1 MNEPVHEHL
10 SRAAFR
16 VARLLHRA
24 DFGYLLPQLARL
36 PVGLGHVL
44 SNARGYLNAAT
55 GRDWRSMGLGR
66 LRHIEKQSELGY
78 GLLDTTATPNKVRQ
92 WCTQRFVAEAR
103 DEFEAQLVAARRVG
117 ELSCEM
123 IPAEGLQLLQGR
135 QRGLVLLTPHFESF
149 FLGVAFL
156 ARSGVKVNLMSSAIT
171 HDPRVDAEIQ
181 RHFTAK
187 YRGLEHYLNG
197 GKVVDLELGTRQFY
211 RMLQNG
217 EVLVI
222 LGDAPVM
229 PEGVSMEVDFLGGR
243 RVLSG
248 GPLRLARHTGSDL
261 GGYVCRHLGGTRYQ
275 LEFSPVGLAQEPAT
289 VANVY
294 RFLSAKIQANPGGW
308 WGADLLPNMPLAQ
321 ETRGA
326 SAEADAAP
334 PASATST
341 PLASASPASASPASA
356 SPALDAGG
364 GAAGVAFQTLVLTDS
379 MLAGSDELACGLR
392 RLRNALAAADN
403 TGWRE
408 AASAEVQP
416 ADFLR
421 GCSERFLLVLTQPAL
436 IVTESLPRELAACLT
451 SGDAACAVA
460 ADQRGA
466 QGEWAVS
473 YTSLVDFER
482 YVARRQGLAAAAPWN
497 GAAPWAYMIDV
508 AAALQAVNDNLGLR
522 WADLPAALGRRT
534 VMAARAFVHSYADYQ
549 QGAREEMLD
558 LLPTTVHRLLDV
570 GGGEGRFARA
580 FIKARG
586 GEALLI
592 EPSAAATQAQ
602 ADSHLNVM
610 RGRLED
616 ADPAQTGLFDAVSF
630 LDVLEHMT
638 DPLSA
643 LMTARRFL
651 KPGGLLLVSVPNA
664 GHWSVVRDL
673 ALGRF
678 DYMPVGILCATHLRF
693 FTASSLAQLLGDAGF
708 QPVQWRRTGPPMPE
722 EFERFLGASA
732 QAQLA
737 WDRESLQT
745 ESLHVLAALH

>member
-1 MNEPVHEHL
+1 MNKPVHEPVQASV
-10 SRAAFR
+10 SRAAFG

-24 DFGYLLPQLARL
+24 DFGHLLPLLARL
-36 PVGLGHVL
+36 PVGAGHAISTV
-44 SNARGYLNAAT
+44 RGYLNAAT

-66 LRHIEKQSELGY
+66 LGHIQNQSTAGY
-78 GLLDTTATPNKVRQ
+78 RILDANAPPNKVRQ
-92 WCTQRFVAEAR
+92 WCNQRFVAEAR
-103 DEFEAQLVAARRVG
+103 DEYEAQLVAARRVG
-117 ELSCEM
+117 ELSCEV
-123 IPAEGLQLLQGR
+123 IPADGLQLLQGR
-135 QRGLVLLTPHFESF
+135 QQGLVLLTPHFESF

-171 HDPRVDAEIQ
+171 HDPRVDREIQ
-181 RHFTAK
+181 QHFTAK

-243 RVLSG
+243 RVLAG
-248 GPLRLARHTGSDL
+248 GPLRLARTTGSDL

-275 LEFSPVGLAQEPAT
+275 LEFAPMGLAQEPST

-294 RFLSAKIQANPGGW
+294 RFLSTKIQAHPGGW
-308 WGADLLPNMPLAQ
+308 WGADLLPNMPLAE
-321 ETRGA
+321 ETRRT
-326 SAEADAAP
+326 SADSDAA
-334 PASATST
+334 AT
-341 PLASASPASASPASA
+341 PDAAESASVS
-356 SPALDAGG
+356 
-364 GAAGVAFQTLVLTDS
+364 FQTLVLTDS
-379 MLAGSDELACGLR
+379 ALAGSEELACGLR
-392 RLRNALAAADN
+392 RLRSALAVPGN
-403 TGWRE
+403 TYWRE
-408 AASAEVQP
+408 AASAEARPV
-416 ADFLR
+416 DFLP
-421 GCSERFLLVLTQPAL
+421 GCTERFLLVLMQPAL
-436 IVTESLPRELAACLT
+436 IATQDLSRELVACLT
-451 SGDAACAVA
+451 SGDSACAVA
-460 ADQRGA
+460 ADPRSA
-466 QGEWAVS
+466 QGEWAVT

-482 YVARRQGLAAAAPWN
+482 YVARRHGLPAAAPWN
-497 GAAPWAYMIDV
+497 GSAPWAYMIDV
-508 AAALQAVNDNLGLR
+508 PAALEAVNNDKNLS
-522 WADLPAALGRRT
+522 WADLPAALGSRT
-534 VMAARAFVHSYADYQ
+534 IMAPRAFVHSYADYQ

-558 LLPTTVHRLLDV
+558 LLPATVHRLLDV

-580 FIKARG
+580 FIEARS

-592 EPSAAATQAQ
+592 EPSAAATRAQ
-602 ADSHLNVM
+602 AHPNLNIM
-610 RGRLED
+610 KGRLED

-630 LDVLEHMT
+630 LDVLEHIT

-643 LMTARRFL
+643 LITAKKFL

-693 FTASSLAQLLGDAGF
+693 FTASSLAQLLKDAGF
-708 QPVQWRRTGPPMPE
+708 QPVQWRRTGPPLPE
-722 EFERFLGASA
+722 EFERFLNASA